1 MRCRCYTENLV
12 IALQVSTAVCSIH
25 RGRRLICKSLAFTCW
40 VILKLWAQLRQEI
53 KTVCLQSK
61 SLKASWLQWW
71 GTFTLETNSLYSQ
84 FVSKFYDRSASV
96 STSTNICY
104 WPTQST
110 GPLATS
116 ATSHHPVGDFTSFH
130 PDWKLLRDWSLTKIM
145 AQQVIC
151 EHVSELNKTW
161 RLYSKTP
168 RQSWFWGFV

>member
-12 IALQVSTAVCSIH
+12 IALQVSTAVRSFH
-25 RGRRLICKSLAFTCW
+25 RGRRLVYKSLASTCW

-61 SLKASWLQWW
+61 SLKASWMQWW

-84 FVSKFYDRSASV
+84 FESHFFPSFTTALQVFLHLQAA
-96 STSTNICY
+96 TNICY

-110 GPLATS
+110 GPLCDLFHLATS
-116 ATSHHPVGDFTSFH
+116 ATSHHPVGDFKSFH

-151 EHVSELNKTW
+151 EHV
-161 RLYSKTP
+161 
-168 RQSWFWGFV
+168 

>member
-12 IALQVSTAVCSIH
+12 IALQVSMAVSSFH
-25 RGRRLICKSLAFTCW
+25 RGRRLICKSLASTCW
-40 VILKLWAQLRQEI
+40 VIPKLWGQRKQEM

-71 GTFTLETNSLYSQ
+71 GTFTSETNSLYSQ
-84 FVSKFYDRSASV
+84 FESHFFPSFTTALQVVLHLQAA
-96 STSTNICY
+96 TNI
-104 WPTQST
+104 TSQST
-110 GPLATS
+110 RPLCDLFHLATS

-151 EHVSELNKTW
+151 EHV
-161 RLYSKTP
+161 
-168 RQSWFWGFV
+168 